1 VVTTLRSPSPEDLPR
16 RARRSALLLLAWL
29 GVPLALTP
37 GPAASSPWW
46 ENYEQRDTFRCGEA
60 GTVVLERNDAQASL
74 LSGRVRS
81 TLFREK
87 SDAPGMRYSSGP
99 LRVILRGDEL
109 VLEQLP
115 QRLTCLRTEST

>member
-1 VVTTLRSPSPEDLPR
+1 MTTLRSPSPERRQRRPR
-16 RARRSALLLLAWL
+16 RTLLLLLAWF
-29 GVPLALTP
+29 GIPLALAP
-37 GPAASSPWW
+37 RAATAAPWW
-46 ENYEQRDTFRCGEA
+46 ENYEQRDTFRCGES

-87 SDAPGMRYSSGP
+87 SDAPGMRYGSGP